1 MANKKSIGVRSNPRR
16 YRTFSD
22 SFKQKKVRELE
33 LNQIRVCDICREYD
47 VSSAAVYKWI
57 DKYSILKAQGIRQI
71 VEPMS
76 DTAKLKAL
84 REEISELQKLLGQKQ
99 VEIEFKDKLIDIA
112 EEMYGVDI
120 KKKLGSKQSSGSEK
134 TNPDTN

>member
-1 MANKKSIGVRSNPRR
+1 MASKKSIGVRSNPRR
-16 YRTFSD
+16 NRIFSD

-33 LNQIRVCDICREYD
+33 LNETRVCDICREYN
-47 VSSAAVYKWI
+47 VSSTAVYNWLNKFSAI
-57 DKYSILKAQGIRQI
+57 RSQGMRQI

-84 REEISELQKLLGQKQ
+84 REQIIELQRILGQKQ

-120 KKKLGSKQSSGSEK
+120 KKKLGSIQSSGSGKTK
-134 TNPDTN
+134 TNTK

>member
-1 MANKKSIGVRSNPRR
+1 MASKKSIGVRSNPLR

-22 SFKQKKVRELE
+22 SFKRKKVRELE
-33 LNQIRVCDICREYD
+33 LNQTRVCDICREYN
-47 VSSAAVYKWI
+47 VSSTSVYNWI
-57 DKYSILKAQGIRQI
+57 DKFSILKTQGVRQI

-84 REEISELQKLLGQKQ
+84 REQIAELQKLLGQKQ

-120 KKKLGSKQSSGSEK
+120 KKKLGSTQSSGSEK
-134 TNPDTN
+134 TKTNTK